1 MIIYIVI
8 GSRNIKDE
16 IVINKVT
23 VLYFHVFGII
33 NFSSIL
39 AKFELYLDKSK
50 LYLVKGVTS
59 WGYGNATE
67 ITECS

>member
-23 VLYFHVFGII
+23 VLDFHVLGII

-39 AKFELYLDKSK
+39 GKFKLYLDKSK

-59 WGYGNATE
+59 WGYWNAKE